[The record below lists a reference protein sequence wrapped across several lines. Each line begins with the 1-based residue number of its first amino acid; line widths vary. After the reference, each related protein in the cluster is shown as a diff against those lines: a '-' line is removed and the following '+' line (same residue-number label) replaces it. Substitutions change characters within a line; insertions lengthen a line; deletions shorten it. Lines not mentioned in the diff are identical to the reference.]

1 MQRCC
6 THCIP
11 RLYDFRAAKCLSKE
25 RLRKLRDLI
34 MRRLFRQFT
43 RVVAHQYQRVRPRQV
58 EIGKRDARPF

>member
-25 RLRKLRDLI
+25 RLRKLGDLI

-43 RVVAHQYQRVRPRQV
+43 RVVAHQYQRVRPC
-58 EIGKRDARPF
+58 